1 MIRNTTLGAILIADP
16 ERRVAE
22 SRLYR
27 ALVGRVYEAACDART
42 QALPELRDIRAGRVE
57 VFDRIEATQAPL
69 LGASPV
75 SRSDAD
81 RQSATANPVSAAY
94 GHTHAV
100 RLWKI
105 W

>member
-57 VFDRIEATQAPL
+57 VFDRIEATQAPQDVGSVLHSAGL
-69 LGASPV
+69 LG
-75 SRSDAD
+75 
-81 RQSATANPVSAAY
+81 SA
-94 GHTHAV
+94 GLGE
-100 RLWKI
+100 R
-105 W
+105 